1 MAQSKSC
8 RIVDCFS
15 EVTDPRTRKVTY
27 PLVNIITMAI
37 TAVVAG
43 ADNFVAIARFA
54 ESKKEWLG
62 RFLDLSEG
70 IPSHDRFNAILAA
83 IKPEEFERC
92 LTRWILSLSEV
103 SEGQI
108 VAIDAKALRGSWQRG
123 DRQHAIRM
131 ISAWAEANRIV
142 LGQRVIDGDSNETK
156 AIPQLLKML
165 ELNGAL
171 VTIDAAGCYP
181 EVAQSIVDAGADYC
195 LAAKR
200 NQGRLY
206 SALEAFFDA
215 ALSEEFVG
223 RRPSQHVTEESRGGD
238 YEVRCYFI
246 ARVPEGFSQ
255 RSRWPKLRALGLSV
269 TMVIRNGQQVSTT
282 TRYYILSKYMPAK
295 RFAAAVRGHWGIENH
310 LHWQLDVSFGED
322 ASRVRRGHAAANFS
336 LLRRIALQLLKR
348 NTSVKIGVANRR
360 LKAAWD
366 EDYLTQ
372 TVFG

>member
-43 ADNFVAIARFA
+43 ADNVVAIARFA

-200 NQGRLY
+200 N
-206 SALEAFFDA
+206 
-215 ALSEEFVG
+215 
-223 RRPSQHVTEESRGGD
+223 ES
-238 YEVRCYFI
+238 VNI
-246 ARVPEGFSQ
+246 
-255 RSRWPKLRALGLSV
+255 GL
-269 TMVIRNGQQVSTT
+269 
-282 TRYYILSKYMPAK
+282 
-295 RFAAAVRGHWGIENH
+295 
-310 LHWQLDVSFGED
+310 
-322 ASRVRRGHAAANFS
+322 
-336 LLRRIALQLLKR
+336 
-348 NTSVKIGVANRR
+348 ANRR

-366 EDYLTQ
+366 EDYLT
-372 TVFG
+372 